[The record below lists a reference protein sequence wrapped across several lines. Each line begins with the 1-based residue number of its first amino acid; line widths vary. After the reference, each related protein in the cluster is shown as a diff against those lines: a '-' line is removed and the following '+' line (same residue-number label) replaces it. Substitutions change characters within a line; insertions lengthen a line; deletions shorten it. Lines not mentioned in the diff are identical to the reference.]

1 MRHELISKD
10 APYDIVDFAKVQA
23 LPDAAE
29 SKQPFR
35 SASAAPDVPVFVGK
49 MLVTAYVAL
58 LATFALTLAH
68 SREALFALAICAV
81 FLAMYLSIPRIFL
94 SVEPRQR
101 ARPSL
106 DRFLRE
112 GLQTYTG
119 HCSGGEAMTQMLL
132 VPVLLTG
139 CALAMGMIAMLVS

>member
-10 APYDIVDFAKVQA
+10 APYDVVDLAGVQN
-23 LPDAAE
+23 LPNISDL
-29 SKQPFR
+29 KQPFR
-35 SASAAPDVPVFVGK
+35 SASAAPDVPAAVGR

-68 SREALFALAICAV
+68 SRESLFALAICAV
-81 FLAMYLSIPRIFL
+81 FLTMYLSIPRIFL
-94 SVEPRQR
+94 SVEPDQR
-101 ARPSL
+101 THPSL

-112 GLQTYTG
+112 GLETYTG

-139 CALAMGMIAMLVS
+139 CALAMGIIGIAVD